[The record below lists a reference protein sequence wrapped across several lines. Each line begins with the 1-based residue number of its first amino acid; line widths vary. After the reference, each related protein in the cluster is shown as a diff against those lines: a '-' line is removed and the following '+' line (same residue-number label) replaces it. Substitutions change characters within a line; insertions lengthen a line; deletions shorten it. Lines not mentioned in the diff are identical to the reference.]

1 MPDHCRTAKADRA
14 VPSTTCRVLATA
26 TNFHDVGFFSFPAIL
41 ATVFAAFFALTVAR
55 AVLTLACFFSHRDLL
70 NSSKLRGYSI
80 VGGYRDLM
88 LRRGVGERQEA
99 YRG

>member
-1 MPDHCRTAKADRA
+1 MPDRCRTAKADRA

-41 ATVFAAFFALTVAR
+41 ATVFAAFFALAVAR

-70 NSSKLRGYSI
+70 NSSSFEDIQLLGDI
-80 VGGYRDLM
+80 VTLC
-88 LRRGVGERQEA
+88 
-99 YRG
+99 